1 MFSSWLVVIQ
11 WNVWWETAPWDHRK
25 WSYMTGGLSLE
36 VQMYRNVGPCY
47 CNSSF
52 FIGGWSLITVASHY
66 RFHHT
71 IKLCNINS
79 DAIFLFCHWVNIL
92 LGIVCHLNFIN
103 KKIVMSSLTL
113 DSILIVTIRFK
124 HFMTTLNCA
133 NGDFI
138 YNTYIPCMYKHWSLG
153 MNGRTY

>member
-1 MFSSWLVVIQ
+1 
-11 WNVWWETAPWDHRK
+11 
-25 WSYMTGGLSLE
+25 
-36 VQMYRNVGPCY
+36 MYRNVGPCY

-71 IKLCNINS
+71 IKRCNINS
-79 DAIFLFCHWVNIL
+79 DAIFLFCHWFNIL

-138 YNTYIPCMYKHWSLG
+138 YNTYIPCMYKH
-153 MNGRTY
+153 